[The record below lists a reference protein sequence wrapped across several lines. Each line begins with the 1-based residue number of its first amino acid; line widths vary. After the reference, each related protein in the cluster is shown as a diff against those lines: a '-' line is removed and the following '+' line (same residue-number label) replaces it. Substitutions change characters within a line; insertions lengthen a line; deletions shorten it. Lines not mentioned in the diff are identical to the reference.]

1 MKKILALTVLVL
13 SMSAFAQEPPKEF
26 NPDDTN
32 LKSGRHEEE
41 NKTEGGTLAT
51 GHDSDCPSCKAAE
64 GANSSNILSRQDQS
78 PKAATEDSTTPATKS
93 GKNLKGRK

>member
-1 MKKILALTVLVL
+1 MKKLFAVTILCF
-13 SMSAFAQEPPKEF
+13 SMTAFAEEATKGINE
-26 NPDDTN
+26 DDTN
-32 LKSGRHEEE
+32 LKNGRHEE

-78 PKAATEDSTTPATKS
+78 PKAEDSANPTLKSDKGSKTK
-93 GKNLKGRK
+93 KGEK